1 MTTFVNKIL
10 ALIPSIVGILVAV
23 IVLAFVASCFLFE
36 TVAVITVW
44 GVIVAVGTFVL
55 GSLIYAWVRDAVN
68 ERLKNGN

>member
-23 IVLAFVASCFLFE
+23 MVLAFVAACFLFK
-36 TVAVITVW
+36 TVAFITVW
-44 GVIVAVGTFVL
+44 VILVVGSFVL
-55 GSLIYAWVRDAVN
+55 GSLIYSWVRDAVN